1 MSAGSRSVQWF
12 LALALLIPADFL
24 FSTRAAA
31 EPATQAQALHLVNRL
46 SFGPRPGEVQRVMQ
60 MGVDAYIAEQLHPD
74 SLTLPPDLQLQLASL
89 DTLRL
94 GPGELFD
101 RYGPRQLRDGGKPS
115 PEEIKAEQE
124 RAREVVR
131 QAAQA
136 NLLRAVKSPRQL
148 QEVMTNF
155 WFNHFNVF
163 AAKGLDGIWVGAYE
177 EQAIRPYAF
186 GHFRDLLMAT
196 ARHPAMLFYLD
207 NWLNTAPG
215 APGARGR
222 FDGINE
228 NYAREVMELH
238 TLGVDGGYS
247 QQDVTTL
254 AHVLTGWGLC
264 RVRGR
269 NAEPGAFCFDPQRH
283 DRADQVFLGKP
294 LHGGGEEEAQQALDV
309 LASSPTT
316 ARHLSYEFA
325 QYFVADDP
333 DPKLVA
339 MLTARWQ
346 ETHGDI
352 AAVLDSLFHSPQF
365 AASRGGKFKTP
376 YEYVVS
382 MLRAGGAQVDDAKPL
397 MGMLNQ
403 LGMPVYGCLT
413 PDGYKNT
420 QSAWLNPD
428 AVTLRLGF
436 ATAIAAGRVRFHADG
451 DMPVLDA
458 EQLLTTLPGLLSAE
472 EMKKI
477 QAEPAELQA
486 ALILGSPE
494 FQYR

>member
-1 MSAGSRSVQWF
+1 
-12 LALALLIPADFL
+12 LALALLIPAASYWPAL
-24 FSTRAAA
+24 AAA
-31 EPATQAQALHLVNRL
+31 DPATQEQALHLVNRL
-46 SFGPRPGEVQRVMQ
+46 SFGPRPGDVQRVMQ
-60 MGVDAYIAEQLHPD
+60 MGSDAYIAEQLHPD

-94 GPGELFD
+94 SPGRLFD
-101 RYGPRQLRDGGKPS
+101 NYGPRQLPRGDKPS
-115 PEEIKAEQE
+115 PEEIKAQHE
-124 RAREVVR
+124 RAHEVVQ
-131 QAAQA
+131 QAVQA
-136 NLLRAVKSPRQL
+136 NLLRAVESPRQL

-177 EQAIRPYAF
+177 EQAIRPYAL

-215 APGARGR
+215 APGARGK
-222 FDGINE
+222 FEGINE

-264 RVRGR
+264 PVRGR
-269 NAEPGAFCFDPQRH
+269 NAEPGAFCFDPRRH
-283 DRADQVFLGKP
+283 DRGDQMFLGKL
-294 LHGGGEEEAQQALDV
+294 LHGGGEDEAQQALDI
-309 LASSPTT
+309 LAASPAT
-316 ARHLSYEFA
+316 ARHLSYELA
-325 QYFVADDP
+325 QYFVADEP
-333 DPKLVA
+333 DPALVV
-339 MLTARWQ
+339 MLATRWQ

-352 AAVLDSLFHSPQF
+352 AAVMDSLFHSPQF

-382 MLRAGGAQVDDAKPL
+382 MLRAGGAEVDDAKPL

-420 QSAWLNPD
+420 QAAWLNPD

-436 ATAIAAGRVRFHADG
+436 ATAIAAGRVRFRADG

-458 EQLLTTLPGLLSAE
+458 EQLSTTVPGLLQADE
-472 EMKKI
+472 LKKI
-477 QAEPAELQA
+477 HAEPAELQA